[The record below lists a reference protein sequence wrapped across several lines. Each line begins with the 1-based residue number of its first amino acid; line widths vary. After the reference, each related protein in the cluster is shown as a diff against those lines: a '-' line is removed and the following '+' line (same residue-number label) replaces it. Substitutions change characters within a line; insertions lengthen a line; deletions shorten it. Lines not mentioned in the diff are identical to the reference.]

1 MKIKCNVCER
11 ADAEVLCCADEAV
24 LCRACDEKVHAAN
37 KLSLKHQRVSL
48 LNHLASPSSSS
59 SSDLPSCN
67 NCKEKTGYLFCL
79 EDRALLCKNCD
90 LSMHKATPYASS
102 HQRFLITGVKVAL
115 ESSNKC
121 NTNWSSGKLPSSSPI
136 SDYRS
141 PLAPSNSAAT
151 AIEMESTSTSMN
163 DCLATGPQWPL
174 DEILGCSDFDC
185 FEFSDAGS
193 CRISSSHE
201 NIFL

>member
-1 MKIKCNVCER
+1 MKIKCDVCER

-24 LCRACDEKVHAAN
+24 LCKACDEKVHAAN

-59 SSDLPSCN
+59 NLPSCN

-90 LSMHKATPYASS
+90 LSMHKATPYASF
-102 HQRFLITGVKVAL
+102 HQRFLITGIMVAL
-115 ESSNKC
+115 ESSNKV
-121 NTNWSSGKLPSSSPI
+121 NINWSSGKLPSTSPI
-136 SDYRS
+136 SDHSS
-141 PLAPSNSAAT
+141 PLSPSNPAET
-151 AIEMESTSTSMN
+151 AIEMESTSTLMN
-163 DCLATGPQWPL
+163 DCLATGPLWPL

-185 FEFSDAGS
+185 YEFSDAGS
-193 CRISSSHE
+193 SRISSSQ
-201 NIFL
+201 